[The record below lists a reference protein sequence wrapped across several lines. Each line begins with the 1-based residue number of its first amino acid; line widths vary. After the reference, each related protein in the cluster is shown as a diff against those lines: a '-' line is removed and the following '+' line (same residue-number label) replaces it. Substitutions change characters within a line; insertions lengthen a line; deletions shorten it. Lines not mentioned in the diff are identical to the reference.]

1 MERMLAASGCKFCH
15 RVDRSVARPSD
26 AALAINYFPWE
37 NTPSEESMC
46 MLSMEEG
53 LMFPI
58 RSLYH
63 ILALFQIFYAVTAI
77 LSTKKKDTRLVV
89 RDP

>member
-1 MERMLAASGCKFCH
+1 MGR
-15 RVDRSVARPSD
+15 
-26 AALAINYFPWE
+26 
-37 NTPSEESMC
+37 
-46 MLSMEEG
+46 LSMEEG

-63 ILALFQIFYAVTAI
+63 IFALFQIFYAATAI